1 MNPYL
6 QLGLTLLLV
15 ALTGFFVAAEYAM
28 IRVRRTRIEEL
39 VEQGHAPA
47 KAVLKNLNRL
57 DTFLS
62 ATQLGVTMATLGL
75 SLVGEPVTHH
85 LLSSLF
91 GLLHIHLPHSTLET
105 LALVLGFTIITFLEV
120 IFGELLPK
128 WAVIEHAEKTA
139 FLIAYPMDFFVRLF
153 YPIVWFLERSASVF
167 ARMVGLHPDKVGEHE
182 QAHSS
187 GEVIDILTSSH
198 AQGEF
203 KDSEIEIAKRL
214 FEFAHT
220 QASRI
225 MVPRVDMVYLST
237 DWSVGRN
244 VEVAVENG
252 YTRYPLCEGDR
263 DHVIG
268 MIHIKDLLAIAGT
281 PSADVR
287 AIVRPILAVPE
298 NKAIDELMKQLQQ
311 SRSHQAIV
319 VDEYGGTA
327 GLVTLEDILEELVGE
342 IEDEDKRQAPPLQR
356 LDEQGQK
363 FSIAGTVHLD
373 EVSETLGVPIP
384 NPEEFDTIGSY
395 ALHQMRMPPRAG
407 ATARMDGFDVSVSD
421 ATGRRIRRL
430 LFTRH
435 EPPAAPAGVGA
446 DGH

>member
-6 QLGLTLLLV
+6 QLGLTVLLV

-39 VEQGHAPA
+39 VEQGHGPA
-47 KAVLKNLNRL
+47 KAVLTNLNRL

-75 SLVGEPVTHH
+75 SLVGEPVMHQ
-85 LLSSLF
+85 LLGSLF
-91 GLLHIHLPHSTLET
+91 TRLHVHLDPSPLDT
-105 LALVLGFTIITFLEV
+105 LALVLGFTFITFLEV

-128 WAVIEHAEKTA
+128 WAVIEHAEKFA
-139 FLIAYPMDFFVRLF
+139 FAIAYPMNFFVRLF
-153 YPIVWFLERSASVF
+153 YPVVWFLERTAGVF
-167 ARMVGLHPDKVGEHE
+167 ARMVGLHPENVGEHE
-182 QAHSS
+182 QPHSS
-187 GEVIDILTSSH
+187 GEVIDILTTSH

-203 KDSEIEIAKRL
+203 KDSEVEIAKRL

-225 MVPRVDMVYLST
+225 MVPRVDMIYLST
-237 DWSVGRN
+237 DWSVARN
-244 VEVAVENG
+244 VEVAIENG
-252 YTRYPLCEGDR
+252 FTRYPLCEGDR

-268 MIHIKDLLAIAGT
+268 MIHIKDLLAI
-281 PSADVR
+281 SAEPNPDVR
-287 AIVRPILAVPE
+287 GIMRPILAVPE
-298 NKAIDELMKQLQQ
+298 NKAIDELMKQLQN
-311 SRSHQAIV
+311 SRSHQAVV

-356 LDEQGQK
+356 LDEHGGK
-363 FSIAGTVHLD
+363 FSIAGTVHLE
-373 EVSETLGVPIP
+373 EVVETLGVPIP

-395 ALHQMRMPPRAG
+395 ALHQLQMAPRAG
-407 ATARMDGFDVSVSD
+407 ATARLDGFDVAVTD
-421 ATGRRIRRL
+421 AIGRRIRRL

-435 EPPAAPAGVGA
+435 EPPAAPAGATA